1 MEREKFFLL
10 LFICE
15 NKKRNG
21 IKNIFY
27 PFYRQVY
34 DNIYS
39 VFGMQEMFFKK
50 IIMREKNCWNKV
62 ERQVKAV
69 LNMNF
74 SCEGEIAEWKN
85 SF

>member
-1 MEREKFFLL
+1 MEREKFSSL

-39 VFGMQEMFFKK
+39 VFGTYARNVFQ
-50 IIMREKNCWNKV
+50 KNHN
-62 ERQVKAV
+62 ERKELLEQSRAT
-69 LNMNF
+69 
-74 SCEGEIAEWKN
+74 S
-85 SF
+85 